1 MRIFGRRID
10 GGRRRLGDGLLGV
23 LLAAPI
29 TYPRLTP
36 PYSGQSALLL
46 VGALLL
52 LGTAVVLAWRRPLPA
67 LVLVV
72 LGSAVDGNFVFALP
86 VFSYLV
92 GRREARAA
100 PAAVVFAVLAAGGTL
115 LNVGLLGTRPRTWFL
130 LVTVLIFAGVFP
142 WLVGRYLRQQHALLL
157 AGWEHAESVRREQ
170 RGADERVRL
179 RERARIARDMHDSLG
194 HDLSL
199 IALRAGALEL
209 AADLDDRHRAAVGE
223 LRASVTAAT
232 ARLGEIVRV
241 LRTDAG
247 PSPLDPVDDVA
258 ALVAGA
264 RAAGMVVALR
274 GDPTDAD
281 LPALTGVA
289 LRGLVREALTNAARY
304 APGTPVTVSVHRDG
318 DDVEVS
324 VRNAPP
330 PVPPPASVSAGTGLL
345 ALRERV
351 RLAGGTLDAGPL
363 DAGPRDAGPLDAGPR
378 DGGFVVAARLPA
390 APAVTGATTAPE
402 PATAP
407 PGGATAPESATVLP
421 DGAAAPEP
429 PTLLP
434 DGAAAPEPAAALSRG
449 QGTPPDWTVPPGGAA
464 TAPAS
469 VPPPGGGAALPGR
482 LGDAR
487 RRVRRSLLVAVG
499 APVALAGLLALVYH
513 PFVTADAV
521 LEPGAYERMR
531 PGQLRSELTGLPR
544 RQVEGPAD
552 APTGCE
558 YYTDGNFPLAQPAYR
573 LCFAQDRLVEKER
586 VP

>member
-1 MRIFGRRID
+1 MRILGRRID
-10 GGRRRLGDGLLGV
+10 GGRRRLGDVLLGV

-36 PYSGQSALLL
+36 PYSGRSVLLL
-46 VGALLL
+46 VGGLLV
-52 LGTAVVLAWRRPLPA
+52 LGAAVVLAWRRPLPA

-92 GRREARAA
+92 GRREARAT
-100 PAAVVFAVLAAGGTL
+100 PAAVVFAVLAVGGTL
-115 LNVGLLGTRPRTWFL
+115 LNLELFGARPRTWFL
-130 LVTVLIFAGVFP
+130 LATVLIFGGVFP

-157 AGWEHAESVRREQ
+157 AGWEQAESVRREQ
-170 RGADERVRL
+170 HGAAERVRL

-199 IALRAGALEL
+199 IALRAGVLEL
-209 AADLDDRHRAAVGE
+209 AGDLDPRHRAAVGE

-264 RAAGMVVALR
+264 RAAGMEVTLR
-274 GDPTDAD
+274 GDPADAD

-289 LRGLVREALTNAARY
+289 VRGLVREALTNAARY
-304 APGTPVTVSVHRDG
+304 APGTPVTVSVRRDS

-351 RLAGGTLDAGPL
+351 RLAGGTLDAGP
-363 DAGPRDAGPLDAGPR
+363 R
-378 DGGFVVAARLPA
+378 DGGFVVAARLPGTPGA
-390 APAVTGATTAPE
+390 AGAALAAEAATAPEVATAPEAGTAPE
-402 PATAP
+402 PATGPGAVTAPEPTAP
-407 PGGATAPESATVLP
+407 PGGGTV
-421 DGAAAPEP
+421 
-429 PTLLP
+429 
-434 DGAAAPEPAAALSRG
+434 
-449 QGTPPDWTVPPGGAA
+449 
-464 TAPAS
+464 
-469 VPPPGGGAALPGR
+469 LPGR

-499 APVALAGLLALVYH
+499 APIALAGLLAFVYH

-521 LEPGAYERMR
+521 LESGAYERMR
-531 PGQLRSELTGLPR
+531 PGQLRSELVGLPR

-573 LCFAQDRLVEKER
+573 LCFAQGRLVEKER
-586 VP
+586 MP

>member
-1 MRIFGRRID
+1 MRVLGRRID

-36 PYSGQSALLL
+36 PYSGRSALLL
-46 VGALLL
+46 VGGVLLL
-52 LGTAVVLAWRRPLPA
+52 ATAVVLAWRRPLAA

-100 PAAVVFAVLAAGGTL
+100 PAAVVFAVLAVGGTL

-170 RGADERVRL
+170 RGAAERVRL

-209 AADLDDRHRAAVGE
+209 ADDLDSRHRAAVGE
-223 LRASVTAAT
+223 LRASVAAAT
-232 ARLGEIVRV
+232 ARLGEIVGV

-247 PSPLDPVDDVA
+247 PAPLDPVDDVA

-274 GDPTDAD
+274 GDPTDGD

-304 APGTPVTVSVHRDG
+304 APGSPVTVAVHRDG

-351 RLAGGTLDAGPL
+351 RLAGGIL
-363 DAGPRDAGPLDAGPR
+363 DAGPRD
-378 DGGFVVAARLPA
+378 DGFAVTARLPGTASA
-390 APAVTGATTAPE
+390 AVASSAET
-402 PATAP
+402 ATA
-407 PGGATAPESATVLP
+407 LP
-421 DGAAAPEP
+421 DGVVASSTSSSVPSEAG
-429 PTLLP
+429 TLP
-434 DGAAAPEPAAALSRG
+434 GVPASGSVGAA
-449 QGTPPDWTVPPGGAA
+449 
-464 TAPAS
+464 
-469 VPPPGGGAALPGR
+469 GGGAVLPGR

-499 APVALAGLLALVYH
+499 VPVALAGLLALVYH

-531 PGQLRSELTGLPR
+531 PGQLRTELTGLPR
-544 RQVEGPAD
+544 RQVEAPTD

-573 LCFAQDRLVEKER
+573 LCFRQGRLVEKER
-586 VP
+586 MP

>member
-1 MRIFGRRID
+1 M
-10 GGRRRLGDGLLGV
+10 LLGV

-36 PYSGQSALLL
+36 PYSGRSALLL
-46 VGALLL
+46 VGGLLL
-52 LGTAVVLAWRRPLPA
+52 LGAAVVLAWRRPLPA

-72 LGSAVDGNFVFALP
+72 LGSSVDGNFVFALP

-92 GRREARAA
+92 GRRAPRAA
-100 PAAVVFAVLAAGGTL
+100 PAAVVFAVLAVGGTL
-115 LNVGLLGTRPRTWFL
+115 LNLELFGTRPRTWFL
-130 LVTVLIFAGVFP
+130 LATVLIFAGVFP

-157 AGWEHAESVRREQ
+157 AGWEQAESVRREQ
-170 RGADERVRL
+170 RGAAERVRL

-209 AADLDDRHRAAVGE
+209 AGDLDPRHRAAVGE

-264 RAAGMVVALR
+264 RAAGMAVTLR
-274 GDPTDAD
+274 GDPVDAD

-289 LRGLVREALTNAARY
+289 VRGLVREALTNAARY
-304 APGTPVTVSVHRDG
+304 APGTPVTVSVQRDS
-318 DDVEVS
+318 DEVEVS

-351 RLAGGTLDAGPL
+351 RLAGGTLDAGP
-363 DAGPRDAGPLDAGPR
+363 R
-378 DGGFVVAARLPA
+378 DGGFVVAARLPGTPGTVGA
-390 APAVTGATTAPE
+390 ATAPE

-407 PGGATAPESATVLP
+407 GAGTTPVSATAPGAGTTPEPPTVSGTATAPEPATASEA
-421 DGAAAPEP
+421 GAA
-429 PTLLP
+429 P
-434 DGAAAPEPAAALSRG
+434 DP
-449 QGTPPDWTVPPGGAA
+449 VPPGGGN
-464 TAPAS
+464 
-469 VPPPGGGAALPGR
+469 VLPGR

-499 APVALAGLLALVYH
+499 APIALAGLLALVYH

-521 LEPGAYERMR
+521 LDPGTYERMR
-531 PGQLRSELTGLPR
+531 PGQLRSELAGLPR
-544 RQVEGPAD
+544 RQVEAPAD

-573 LCFAQDRLVEKER
+573 LCFAQGRLVEKER
-586 VP
+586 MP

>member
-1 MRIFGRRID
+1 MRILGRRVD
-10 GGRRRLGDGLLGV
+10 GGRRRLGDVLLGV

-36 PYSGQSALLL
+36 PYSGRSALLL
-46 VGALLL
+46 VGGLLV
-52 LGTAVVLAWRRPLPA
+52 LGAAVVLAWRRPLPA

-100 PAAVVFAVLAAGGTL
+100 PAAVVFAVLAVGGTL
-115 LNVGLLGTRPRTWFL
+115 LNLELFGARPRTWFL
-130 LVTVLIFAGVFP
+130 LATVLIFGGVFP

-157 AGWEHAESVRREQ
+157 AGWEQAESVRREQ
-170 RGADERVRL
+170 RGAAERVRL

-209 AADLDDRHRAAVGE
+209 AGDLDPRHRAAVGE

-264 RAAGMVVALR
+264 RAAGMEVALH
-274 GDPTDAD
+274 GDPADAD

-289 LRGLVREALTNAARY
+289 VRGLVREALTNAARY
-304 APGTPVTVSVHRDG
+304 APGTPVTVSVRRDADEVG
-318 DDVEVS
+318 VS

-351 RLAGGTLDAGPL
+351 RLAGGTLDAGP
-363 DAGPRDAGPLDAGPR
+363 R
-378 DGGFVVAARLPA
+378 DGGFVVAARLPGTSGA
-390 APAVTGATTAPE
+390 AGAATAPQAATVPQAATAPESTTAPEAGSAPEATTVLEAGTATE

-407 PGGATAPESATVLP
+407 
-421 DGAAAPEP
+421 GAAPAPEP
-429 PTLLP
+429 
-434 DGAAAPEPAAALSRG
+434 
-449 QGTPPDWTVPPGGAA
+449 
-464 TAPAS
+464 TA
-469 VPPPGGGAALPGR
+469 PPGGGTVLPGR

-499 APVALAGLLALVYH
+499 APIALAGLLALVYH

-521 LEPGAYERMR
+521 LESGTYERMR
-531 PGQLRSELTGLPR
+531 PGQLRSELVGLPR

-552 APTGCE
+552 APAGCE

-573 LCFAQDRLVEKER
+573 LCFAQGRLVEKER
-586 VP
+586 MP